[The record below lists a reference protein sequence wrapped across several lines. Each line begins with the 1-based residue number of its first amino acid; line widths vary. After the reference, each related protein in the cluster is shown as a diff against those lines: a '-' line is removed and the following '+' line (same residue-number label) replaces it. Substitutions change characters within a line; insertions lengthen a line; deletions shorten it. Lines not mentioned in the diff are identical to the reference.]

1 MNQRRGVGSGAAGF
15 AVLVAM
21 LIGWWLFSGNGPGGP
36 PGSASR
42 MVEPSSAPLSPTAT
56 TTRLETVPRG
66 LTLVS
71 WSQDG
76 TTLHLTYR
84 RGADGCFGSLATPR
98 VDESDVAVTIT
109 LLREGEADECPFTTT
124 GEVDVDLDGPVGD
137 RSVLDG
143 SYTDR
148 RVRVRPE

>member
-1 MNQRRGVGSGAAGF
+1 MGSGAAGF
-15 AVLVAM
+15 GVLLAM
-21 LIGWWLFSGNGPGGP
+21 LLGWWLFSGNGPGGP

-42 MVEPSSAPLSPTAT
+42 MVEPSSAPLSPTASAT
-56 TTRLETVPRG
+56 VLETVPRG

-76 TTLHLTYR
+76 TTLRLTYR
-84 RGADGCFGSLATPR
+84 RGEDGCFGSLATPR
-98 VDESDVAVTIT
+98 VDESNVAVTIT
-109 LLREGEADECPFTTT
+109 LLHEPPDGAPDRCPFTTT
-124 GEVDVDLDGPVGD
+124 DEVAVDLDGAVGD

>member
-1 MNQRRGVGSGAAGF
+1 VGSGAAGF

-21 LIGWWLFSGNGPGGP
+21 LLGWWLFSGNGPGGP

-42 MVEPSSAPLSPTAT
+42 MTEPGSATASPTVSSAPLQ
-56 TTRLETVPRG
+56 TVPLG

-76 TTLHLTYR
+76 TTLRLTYR
-84 RGADGCFGSLATPR
+84 RGDDTCFGSLATPR

-109 LLREGEADECPFTTT
+109 LSHEPPPGAGTDCPFTTT

-143 SYTDR
+143 SYVER
-148 RVRVRPE
+148 RVRVAPE

>member
-1 MNQRRGVGSGAAGF
+1 MGSGAAGF
-15 AVLVAM
+15 AVLIAM
-21 LIGWWLFSGNGPGGP
+21 LVGWWLFSGNGPGGP

-42 MVEPSSAPLSPTAT
+42 MESPGTAPLSPTSSAT
-56 TTRLETVPRG
+56 VLRTVPLG
-66 LTLVS
+66 LNLVS

-84 RGADGCFGSLATPR
+84 RGDDSCFGSLATPR
-98 VDESDVAVTIT
+98 VDESEVAVTIT
-109 LLREGEADECPFTTT
+109 LLHEPPEGAGRCPFTTT
-124 GEVDVDLDGPVGD
+124 DEVDVDLDGPVGD

-148 RVRVRPE
+148 RVRVRPEG

>member
-1 MNQRRGVGSGAAGF
+1 
-15 AVLVAM
+15 M
-21 LIGWWLFSGNGPGGP
+21 LIGWWLFSGNGPAGP

-42 MVEPSSAPLSPTAT
+42 MVEPSSAPLSPTST
-56 TTRLETVPRG
+56 PTELETVPQG

-71 WSQDG
+71 WSQEG

-84 RGADGCFGSLATPR
+84 RGVDDCFGSLATPR
-98 VDESDVAVTIT
+98 VDESDVSVTIT
-109 LLREGEADECPFTTT
+109 LLHEPPEGAASDCPFTTT
-124 GEVDVDLDGPVGD
+124 GQVDVDLDGPVGD

-148 RVRVRPE
+148 RVRVAPE

>member
-1 MNQRRGVGSGAAGF
+1 MGSGAAGF
-15 AVLVAM
+15 AVLLAM

-42 MVEPSSAPLSPTAT
+42 MVSPSSAPLSPSAT
-56 TTRLETVPRG
+56 SAALQTVPRG

-84 RGADGCFGSLATPR
+84 RGADDCFGSLATPR

-109 LLREGEADECPFTTT
+109 LLHEPPDGASGCPFTTT